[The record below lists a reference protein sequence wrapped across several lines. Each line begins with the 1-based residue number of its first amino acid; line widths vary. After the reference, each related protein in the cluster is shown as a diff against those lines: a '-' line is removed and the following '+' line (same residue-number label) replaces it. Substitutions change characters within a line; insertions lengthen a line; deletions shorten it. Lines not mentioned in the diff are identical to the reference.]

1 MISGES
7 PEFTWEGAEGAVRS
21 GPLPPFL
28 DVPMFVA
35 LFRTLTVTEQTN
47 VELLLDAAARTIRRR
62 IPTIAWDNPDAR
74 LVTLQVVKSV
84 LQSEQL
90 PDYAIGQ
97 KQYTKTVG
105 DKTYSGVPVNPDAL
119 LLFTDYHW
127 AQLGISPNPKPR
139 WNFPRDDY

>member
-7 PEFTWEGAEGAVRS
+7 PEFTWEGADEAVRN
-21 GPLPPFL
+21 GPNPPFL
-28 DVPMFVA
+28 DVPMFAA
-35 LFRTLTVTEQTN
+35 LFRALTESEQPG
-47 VELLLDAAARTIRRR
+47 VELLLDAAARRIRRR
-62 IPTIAWDNPDAR
+62 IPAIVWDDPDAR

-90 PDYAIGQ
+90 PDYAVGQ

-105 DKTYSGVPVNPDAL
+105 DKTYSGVPINPDAL

-127 AQLGISPNPKPR
+127 SQLGISPNPKPR